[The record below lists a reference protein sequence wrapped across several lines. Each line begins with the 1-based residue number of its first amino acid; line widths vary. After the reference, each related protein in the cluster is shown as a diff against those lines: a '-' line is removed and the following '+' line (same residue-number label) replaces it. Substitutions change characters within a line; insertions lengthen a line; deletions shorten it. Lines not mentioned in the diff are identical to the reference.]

1 MRTALVTGA
10 AGFVG
15 FHLSEALLKAGWAVV
30 GVDNIS
36 DYYDVRMKERRLEI
50 LGTFPAFR
58 FVKMDIA
65 DHAAL
70 EKLVI
75 EVRPDELV
83 HLAAQAGVRYSLT
96 NPWAYLDANYAG
108 TLSVLEAVRH
118 AKLTRVIY
126 ASSSSVYGGN
136 EKQPFS
142 EEDRVD
148 RPLSLYGA
156 SKRANELMAYS
167 YTNLYGFET
176 VGLRFFTV
184 YGTWS
189 RPDLALFKFAK
200 NIAQGLPIDVYN
212 NGNMT
217 RNFTYV
223 DDVVSAIVAL
233 MSQEPQ
239 RRSLV
244 YNLGGAEATPL
255 LRFIELIEHEI
266 GKKAIMNLLPLQAGD
281 VPETIADCSRA
292 ARDFGYHATVSMEEG
307 IKRFAQWFRDNQ
319 EFALSLTAPK
329 Q

>member
-1 MRTALVTGA
+1 MKKVIVTGA
-10 AGFVG
+10 AGFIG
-15 FHLSEALLKAGWAVV
+15 FHLSKRLSEEGWAVV
-30 GVDNIS
+30 GVDNLS
-36 DYYDVRMKERRLEI
+36 DYYDVRIKEKRLDI
-50 LGTFPAFR
+50 LKAAAAFR
-58 FVKMDIA
+58 FELMDIE
-65 DHAAL
+65 DHVAFA
-70 EKLVI
+70 KLVA
-75 EVRPDELV
+75 EEKPDELL

-118 AKLTRVIY
+118 AKMPRLIY

-142 EEDRVD
+142 ESDPAD

-167 YTNLYGFET
+167 YSNLYGFET

-212 NGNMT
+212 DGKMK

-223 DDVVSAIVAL
+223 DDVVDAVIALLSQAPGRSARI
-233 MSQEPQ
+233 
-239 RRSLV
+239 
-244 YNLGGAEATPL
+244 YNLGGSEATPL
-255 LRFIELIEHEI
+255 LRFIELIEKEI
-266 GKKAIMNLLPLQAGD
+266 GKKAIKHLMPLQPGD
-281 VPETIADCSRA
+281 VPETVADCSLA
-292 ARDFGYHATVSMEEG
+292 ERDFGYKPQVSMEDG
-307 IKRFAQWFRDNQ
+307 IRRFAEWFKEN
-319 EFALSLTAPK
+319 EAFVLSLAAPR